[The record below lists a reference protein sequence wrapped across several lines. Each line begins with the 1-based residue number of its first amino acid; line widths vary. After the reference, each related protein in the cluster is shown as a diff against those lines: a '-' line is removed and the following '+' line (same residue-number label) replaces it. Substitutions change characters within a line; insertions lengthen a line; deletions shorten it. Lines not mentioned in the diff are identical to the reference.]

1 MEPPVTIT
9 TLVAASALIPA
20 LVGAAARA
28 PRHLRAPVLR
38 LRRPLVVMLLLV
50 AGLRSPAWAATP
62 PPQERLHTEEDR
74 VPEREPDPILAEP
87 PSVTGYVVRP
97 GDSLWAIACRTLE
110 ARTGDSPTNE
120 RVDRFWRLIYEANR
134 DLVGA
139 DPDLIFAGQHLV
151 LPEEV

>member
-1 MEPPVTIT
+1 MEPPVIIT
-9 TLVAASALIPA
+9 TLVAASALMPA

-28 PRHLRAPVLR
+28 PRRLRAPALP

-50 AGLRSPAWAATP
+50 AGLRAPASAATP
-62 PPQERLHTEEDR
+62 LPQERLQTGEDLG
-74 VPEREPDPILAEP
+74 PDREPGPVVAEAP
-87 PSVTGYVVRP
+87 ATDGYVVQP

-110 ARTGDSPTNE
+110 ARIGSDPTNE
-120 RVDRFWRLIYEANR
+120 EVDRFWRLIYEVNR

-139 DPDLIFAGQHLV
+139 DPDLIFAGQRLV

>member
-1 MEPPVTIT
+1 MEPPVIIT

-28 PRHLRAPVLR
+28 PRHLRAPLLR

-50 AGLRSPAWAATP
+50 AGLRAPASAATP
-62 PPQERLHTEEDR
+62 PPQDRLQVED
-74 VPEREPDPILAEP
+74 PDSDSEPAPILAET
-87 PSVTGYVVRP
+87 PSVRGYVVQP

-110 ARTGDSPTNE
+110 ARTGDNPTDE
-120 RVDRFWRLIYEANR
+120 EVDRFWRLIYQGNR

-139 DPDLIFAGQHLV
+139 EPDLIFAGQDLV

>member
-1 MEPPVTIT
+1 METPVIIT

-28 PRHLRAPVLR
+28 PRHLRAPLLR

-50 AGLRSPAWAATP
+50 AGLRAPASAATA
-62 PPQERLHTEEDR
+62 PPQDRLQVED
-74 VPEREPDPILAEP
+74 PDSASESGPILAET
-87 PSVTGYVVRP
+87 PSVRGYVVQP

-110 ARTGDSPTNE
+110 ARTGDSATNE
-120 RVDRFWRLIYEANR
+120 QVDRFWRLIYQANR
-134 DLVGA
+134 DQVGA
-139 DPDLIFAGQHLV
+139 DPDLIFAGQDLV

>member
-1 MEPPVTIT
+1 METPVIIT

-28 PRHLRAPVLR
+28 PRHLRAPLLR

-50 AGLRSPAWAATP
+50 AGLRAPASAATP
-62 PPQERLHTEEDR
+62 PPQDRLQLEED
-74 VPEREPDPILAEP
+74 PDSDSEPGRILAET
-87 PSVTGYVVRP
+87 PSVRGYLVQP

-110 ARTGDSPTNE
+110 ARTGDNPTNAQ
-120 RVDRFWRLIYEANR
+120 VDRFWKLIYQANR
-134 DLVGA
+134 DQVGA
-139 DPDLIFAGQHLV
+139 DPDLIFAGQDLV